1 METRTIVL
9 NKARNVT
16 LTAYLQPVDGSFEYL
31 GRRPA
36 VLVLPGGGYQH
47 CSEREAD
54 PVALAYLKAGCQ
66 AFILRYSV
74 GPDSTWPNPLDDC
87 DQALA
92 LIRKNADEWGLWPD
106 KVAVVGFSAGG
117 HLAAASATMGAER
130 PDAAILGYAVAGSDV
145 RSCNLSAPD
154 CIAAVDGHTC
164 PCFVFAA
171 RDDGLVPVMNSL
183 RFAEALAEH
192 DVSFETHIYSYG
204 GHGFST
210 AEACAQNPTKAR
222 SPRVA
227 EWVEASIGWLG
238 EVFGTFDGEGGLT
251 EPVVGGH
258 VNGNYDPCLST
269 ECTIKKLMDVPESR
283 EIVEPLFDSVRVDSS
298 SEGELTAEERQ
309 ATIDSV
315 QFMKLSDALA
325 YAGVSEKDMA
335 ELDGKLR
342 AIRNPDA

>member
-16 LTAYLQPVDGSFEYL
+16 LTAYLQPVDGSFDFI

-36 VLVLPGGGYQH
+36 VLILPGGGYQH

-54 PVALAYLKAGCQ
+54 PVAFAYLKAGYQ

-74 GPDSTWPNPLDDC
+74 ATDSTWPNPLNDC

-92 LIRKNADEWGLWPD
+92 LIRGNADKWGLYPD
-106 KVAVVGFSAGG
+106 KVAVAGFSAGG
-117 HLAAASATMGAER
+117 HLAAASATMGGER

-154 CIAAVDGHTC
+154 CTEAVDGHTC

-171 RDDGLVPVMNSL
+171 RDDGLVPVMNSIK
-183 RFAEALAEH
+183 FIEALTEH
-192 DVSFETHIYSYG
+192 DVSFESHIYSYG

-210 AEACAQNPTKAR
+210 GNVSAQTATKPRSAR
-222 SPRVA
+222 VPD
-227 EWVEASIGWLG
+227 WVDDSIGWLG
-238 EVFGTFDGEGGLT
+238 EVFGTFDGEGGMT
-251 EPVVGGH
+251 EPVVAGH
-258 VNGNYDPCLST
+258 VNGNWEPYLSAD
-269 ECTIKKLMDVPESR
+269 CTIEKLMSVPESFD
-283 EIVEPLFDSVRVDSS
+283 IVDPLFDEVRVDSS

-309 ATIDSV
+309 ETIDSV
-315 QFMKLSDALA
+315 ASMTLSKALS
-325 YAGVSEKDMA
+325 YAGVSEEDMA
-335 ELDGKLR
+335 ELDEELR
-342 AIRNPDA
+342 AIRNPSV